1 MNVQRWCQSKR
12 GEGTIT
18 GSTSIIVFWISCNLL
33 PYRVIRRRDISWF
46 CFFFTMHLS
55 SVLVLDNAARTLPVD
70 FLLGSEA
77 KALTPSSSFPLL
89 HCPTA
94 GGCIADAW
102 VRRCEGAWV
111 VPVCLLH
118 WVHVRSASRVMPWA
132 WPYEA
137 LRRVPLGGSG
147 GGVAVLRRRAK
158 HGGCAVVICTCDR
171 RRRTGR

>member
-1 MNVQRWCQSKR
+1 MNVQRWCQSNR

-18 GSTSIIVFWISCNLL
+18 DSTSIFAFWISCSLL

-55 SVLVLDNAARTLPVD
+55 SILVLNNAARTFPVD

-77 KALTPSSSFPLL
+77 KALTPSSSFSLL
-89 HCPTA
+89 HCATA

-102 VRRCEGAWV
+102 VRRCKGTWV

-118 WVHVRSASRVMPWA
+118 WVHVRSAKWVLPRPWA
-132 WPYEA
+132 YEA
-137 LRRVPLGGSG
+137 LRGITLSGSG

-158 HGGCAVVICTCDR
+158 QGGCAVVICTCDR
-171 RRRTGR
+171 RRCSSR